1 VPKTKTAGLIDI
13 GTTGLSPVRDEI
25 IELCIIL
32 FSFDCE
38 TGEVIDILDKYC
50 GLREPSVPIS
60 KRANKLLGISRKSVQ
75 GMSLDSRR
83 IKSLLDQAEIIIAH
97 NASFN
102 STFVSNH
109 FTRAAEKPWYCS
121 MNGIDW
127 KGKGF
132 LSKSLHKLLK
142 AHGIESPARNR
153 AKYNALAT
161 LSFLSNGGSN
171 NESYLPELLNSKP
184 VSRRDTFEQE
194 EAAEQG
200 YETIFQN
207 TFYDGEPIN
216 TTYSAESEE
225 DGTRE
230 KHIVVHGAVC
240 AAFMASS
247 IIFILDK
254 FYNVKL
260 SQISYSA
267 ALVSYLTCVAYKKKK
282 LGESWDPIDLFFGFL
297 ASAAAL
303 ATASLVSGLLINM
316 FNS

>member
-1 VPKTKTAGLIDI
+1 MQKTITAGLIDI

-50 GLREPSVPIS
+50 GLREPSVPFS

-83 IKSLLDQAEIIIAH
+83 IKSLLDQAEIIVAH
-97 NASFN
+97 NASFH
-102 STFVSNH
+102 SAFVSNH
-109 FTRAAEKPWYCS
+109 FTEAAEKPWYCS

-200 YETIFQN
+200 YETVLQN
-207 TFYDGEPIN
+207 TFYDEEPIN
-216 TTYSAESEE
+216 TTYSSEPEE
-225 DGTRE
+225 DGNRE
-230 KHIVVHGAVC
+230 KHIVFHGAVC
-240 AAFMASS
+240 ASFMASS
-247 IIFILDK
+247 IVFIFDR

-267 ALVSYLTCVAYKKKK
+267 ALISYFAFVAYKKKK
-282 LGESWDPIDLFFGFL
+282 LCESWDPIELFLGFL

-303 ATASLVSGLLINM
+303 AAASLISGLLINL
-316 FNS
+316 FHS